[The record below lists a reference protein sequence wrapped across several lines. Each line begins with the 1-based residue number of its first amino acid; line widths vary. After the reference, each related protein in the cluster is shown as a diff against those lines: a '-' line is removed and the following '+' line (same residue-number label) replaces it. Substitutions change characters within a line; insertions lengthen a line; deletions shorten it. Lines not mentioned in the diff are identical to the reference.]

1 MAEVRK
7 NPLLEGLSGRV
18 GDVVFRIRDGR
29 TFVARRPV
37 RGPAK
42 AATGARGETISRF
55 KQAVA
60 FAREAR
66 HKPAFRSLSRM
77 LRGYSPYHLAI
88 QDFLSMPVIER
99 VDAAGVGPTGGS
111 LVIEVSEKIEV
122 RSVEVRL
129 LEGRGEA
136 PAGGDATGDAAGDAT
151 GNATAQKSLPLGGA
165 KPGATVLRAERVSG
179 ARRVSPGSE
188 GEDVGRRGGPLE
200 QPRPQATH
208 PARGSDSGG
217 PARSVSSSAA
227 PPSTPAEFFFRRPSA
242 TPTPAG
248 RAGAHAS
255 ASASEPAPTAR
266 PEETDS
272 GGVGSA
278 DGSGEG
284 ASLVTWT
291 IWRLTLPRPGEIEVR
306 ALDYAGN
313 AATRRMWAG
322 PENGFGGPVSVERD

>member
-37 RGPAK
+37 RGPAR

-55 KQAVA
+55 KLAVA

-88 QDFLSMPVIER
+88 QDFLSIPVIER
-99 VDAAGVGPTGGS
+99 INAAGVGSAGGS

-129 LEGRGEA
+129 LEGRG
-136 PAGGDATGDAAGDAT
+136 GT
-151 GNATAQKSLPLGGA
+151 N
-165 KPGATVLRAERVSG
+165 PGAILLRAERVSG
-179 ARRVSPGSE
+179 ARRIPPGAE
-188 GEDVGRRGGPLE
+188 GEEARRRGGPLE
-200 QPRPQATH
+200 PPRQQATH
-208 PARGSDSGG
+208 PVRGSDPGG
-217 PARSVSSSAA
+217 YARTVPSSPA
-227 PPSTPAEFFFRRPSA
+227 PPSTPAEIFFRRPTA
-242 TPTPAG
+242 TTTPAG
-248 RAGAHAS
+248 QAGARAS
-255 ASASEPAPTAR
+255 ASANEPGPTAR
-266 PEETDS
+266 PEATDA

-278 DGSGEG
+278 DESVEG

-291 IWRLTLPRPGEIEVR
+291 IWRLMLPRPGEIEVR

-313 AATRRMWAG
+313 AATRRMWVG
-322 PENGFGGPVSVERD
+322 PEDASGGPAGLERD